1 MMAFRCRISQAV
13 IMKRASKCKLLQISR
28 PHIFPDSALHFPVR
42 GARAKHRAVA
52 QSYVSVRRAAQSH
65 WVIFFPLSPFFLF
78 SSRQLHS
85 RAVRVCARSQMTYY
99 LYSAATHQPGPI
111 LTNWRRTM
119 AHFPTLLKSDP
130 LLHCS
135 LPGSHFYVRARALE
149 FFEKSILI
157 RRREVLYCQGI
168 ENARNAQSDHFLRK
182 AYVGLGTFPPR
193 IRAFRLTA
201 RLRENN
207 ILTVL
212 WLQQTFSF
220 GTPQTREKTK
230 L

>member
-1 MMAFRCRISQAV
+1 
-13 IMKRASKCKLLQISR
+13 MKRASKCKLLQISR

-99 LYSAATHQPGPI
+99 LYSAATRQPGPI

-130 LLHCS
+130 LPHCS
-135 LPGSHFYVRARALE
+135 LPGSHFYVRARARV
-149 FFEKSILI
+149 F
-157 RRREVLYCQGI
+157 
-168 ENARNAQSDHFLRK
+168 RK
-182 AYVGLGTFPPR
+182 VDTYT
-193 IRAFRLTA
+193 TA
-201 RLRENN
+201 RGF
-207 ILTVL
+207 VL
-212 WLQQTFSF
+212 PGDWKCAKRTERSLSPESICGVGNVSAQDTSFS
-220 GTPQTREKTK
+220 PYS
-230 L
+230 